1 MNLFSL
7 IFRFKFIFDIRS
19 EFPNFFF
26 VCRNYLNNFYY
37 ISIINN
43 IIRAFTSVVSFI
55 TNIKNN
61 DNNYD
66 NNNIDSKHLD
76 IELEKFLVFFLSFD
90 NKNIA
95 KIVYESIKEKVNRN
109 DNITTIE
116 NNKENVNKDIII
128 VNKNTIIVEFL
139 NKF

>member
-1 MNLFSL
+1 M
-7 IFRFKFIFDIRS
+7 
-19 EFPNFFF
+19 
-26 VCRNYLNNFYY
+26 
-37 ISIINN
+37 
-43 IIRAFTSVVSFI
+43 
-55 TNIKNN
+55 
-61 DNNYD
+61 
-66 NNNIDSKHLD
+66 
-76 IELEKFLVFFLSFD
+76 VFFLSFD